1 MYKDVIMFNFI
12 RNLFGFNDNPIII
25 KGKLTFENKQQI
37 LSDLKGCD
45 LIEKVTLSRAACS
58 DDLALY
64 LEFKKTI
71 NLTDETIHYSGR
83 KRNAIIG
90 EDESFVFDTKKR
102 TFKITA

>member
-25 KGKLTFENKQQI
+25 KGKLTFENSQQI
-37 LSDLKGCD
+37 LSDLKGCN
-45 LIEKVTLSRAACS
+45 LIEKVTLSRAASS

-71 NLTDETIHYSGR
+71 NLTDETIRYSGR
-83 KRNAIIG
+83 RRIAIVG
-90 EDESFVFDTKKR
+90 EDESFVFDTKNR
-102 TFKITA
+102 IFKITA

>member
-1 MYKDVIMFNFI
+1 MFNII

-25 KGKLTFENKQQI
+25 KGKLTFENSQQI
-37 LSDLKGCD
+37 LSDLKGCN

-83 KRNAIIG
+83 KRIAVVG
-90 EDESFVFDTKKR
+90 EDETFIFCPEKR

>member
-1 MYKDVIMFNFI
+1 MFNII
-12 RNLFGFNDNPIII
+12 RNLFGFNDNSIII
-25 KGKLTFENKQQI
+25 KGKLTIENSQQI
-37 LSDLKGCD
+37 LSDLKECN

-83 KRNAIIG
+83 RRIATVG
-90 EDESFVFDTKKR
+90 EDETFIFCPGKR